1 MKKDGLGVKILLP
14 KFTVSLQN
22 EGRYYWI
29 LSKCSRKI
37 LNDRIPTFLFKTLRV
52 EECNPN
58 GGAKSN
64 SKKTMQAC
72 FQIPSYSN

>member
-37 LNDRIPTFLFKTLRV
+37 LNEGIPTFLFKTLRV

-64 SKKTMQAC
+64 SQKNHASL
-72 FQIPSYSN
+72 FSNS